1 MKKPIKAIPSFFVQ
15 YVRIFILFMF
25 LSVEEKRSEFFFASF
40 GGDRSERD
48 FVVII

>member
-15 YVRIFILFMF
+15 YVRIFFFFMF
-25 LSVEEKRSEFFFASF
+25 LSVEEKRSEYFFASF
-40 GGDRSERD
+40 GGERSERD